1 MCRRVPS
8 TTTLRAQI
16 APNNYALAANS
27 GTLMQSQHPF
37 ACSVSGLRPYACP
50 HVGIH
55 KSRKATPTPTN
66 GSVLEAPQ
74 RELSPMPLH
83 CTLIAVCPYTTN
95 RFACSGKTPTVDWKQ
110 RRPRPYTPRQW
121 MYTSACRA
129 IRFAPGLSCEGV
141 APAQREGRVAG
152 LGLAGERER
161 RTKDSCT
168 AAVVNRRFV
177 L

>member
-1 MCRRVPS
+1 
-8 TTTLRAQI
+8 
-16 APNNYALAANS
+16 
-27 GTLMQSQHPF
+27 MQSRHPS
-37 ACSVSGLRPYACP
+37 ACSVPGLRPYACP
-50 HVGIH
+50 HDCIH
-55 KSRKATPTPTN
+55 KSRKAAPTPTN

-74 RELSPMPLH
+74 RQLSPMPLH

-129 IRFAPGLSCEGV
+129 IRFAPDLSYEEV
-141 APAQREGRVAG
+141 APTQRERRVGG
-152 LGLAGERER
+152 LGLAGEKGR
-161 RTKDSCT
+161 RTKDSST
-168 AAVVNRRFV
+168 AALVNRRFV